1 MQRREECKSPGN
13 ISASVYQSSL
23 SKVEVE
29 DGDEQ
34 AGDIDREM
42 EENADIIF
50 CNILKSIVKR
60 EFPITTPPLLVLNGL
75 RCRVASLV
83 PPPWPIRCLRLLTIE
98 KDVRGSL
105 FGWKL

>member
-13 ISASVYQSSL
+13 IFASRYQSSL

-42 EENADIIF
+42 EENALHDINF
-50 CNILKSIVKR
+50 RNIPK
-60 EFPITTPPLLVLNGL
+60 LL
-75 RCRVASLV
+75 
-83 PPPWPIRCLRLLTIE
+83 
-98 KDVRGSL
+98 
-105 FGWKL
+105 